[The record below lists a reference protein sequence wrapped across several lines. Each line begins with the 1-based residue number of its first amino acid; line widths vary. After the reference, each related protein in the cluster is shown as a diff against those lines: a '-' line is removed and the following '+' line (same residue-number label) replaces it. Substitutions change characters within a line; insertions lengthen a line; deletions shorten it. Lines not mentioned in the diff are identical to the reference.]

1 MCRWGWQYASSE
13 KFQWMSQDG
22 LLCRRSLKGLTVLD
36 LVWFLISATLP
47 TLPAVTVALVTNTD
61 VIIEAKQFLVIRF
74 YFYHVD

>member
-1 MCRWGWQYASSE
+1 
-13 KFQWMSQDG
+13 MSQDG

>member
-1 MCRWGWQYASSE
+1 
-13 KFQWMSQDG
+13 MSQDG
-22 LLCRRSLKGLTVLD
+22 LLCRRNLKGLTVLD